1 MEAWIT
7 KSFGDYVV
15 KYRSHDLKEVRR
27 IAAIVEAK
35 IGIKVK
41 DNVY

>member
-7 KSFGDYVV
+7 KSFGDYVL
-15 KYRSHDLKEVRR
+15 KYRSSDLKEVRR

-35 IGIKVK
+35 TGIKVK
-41 DNVY
+41 DKVY